1 MPLINNRWY
10 DELDDRWWDADG
22 PVAALHE
29 VNEVRARYFIDSLPP
44 VGPRSVSMAVSMGG
58 LRVLDLGCG
67 GGLMS
72 EIYAAFGATTVG
84 LDPSLRSLAA
94 ARRHAGPLA
103 KQPRYLAGRGESL
116 PFADGC
122 FDAVCVADV
131 LEHVDDLDR
140 VLDEGVRVLKP
151 GGRFIFDTINR
162 TWLSR
167 VVMIWAVQNVLRLA
181 PRHTHDFEAFIRPQE
196 LRAGLERRGLHW
208 ADLQGLVFRRH
219 PLVAGFLYLTRRRAG
234 GFALGDDT
242 RISFVGYATKPA

>member
-1 MPLINNRWY
+1 MPLIANRWY
-10 DELDDRWWDADG
+10 DELNDRWWDADR

-29 VNEVRARYFIDSLPP
+29 VNEVRSRYFISSLPP
-44 VGPRSVSMAVSMGG
+44 AEPSAA

-72 EIYAAFGATTVG
+72 ELYAAHGATTFVV
-84 LDPSLRSLAA
+84 DPSLRSLAA
-94 ARRHAGPLA
+94 ARRDTDTRAEH
-103 KQPRYLAGRGESL
+103 PRYLAGRGESL
-116 PFADGC
+116 PFADGS

-131 LEHVDDLDR
+131 LEHVSDLNR

-167 VVMIWAVQNVLRLA
+167 VVMIWAVQNVLRLT
-181 PRHTHDFEAFIRPQE
+181 PQHTHDFEAFIQPQE
-196 LRAGLERRGLHW
+196 LRDGLERRGLRW
-208 ADLQGLVFRRH
+208 VDLQGLVFRRH
-219 PLVAGFLYLTRRRAG
+219 PLVAGFFYLARRRVG

-242 RISFVGYATKPA
+242 RISFFGYATKPG